1 MDFQGCGTCANDKGA
16 QREMKKAEIIKRKNV
31 VLIRKGKKEIGGVVT
46 SRDAIRVG
54 VTKKVPMALL
64 KSKDRIPKIVDGMET
79 DVFET
84 EMPVAFRTSKHR
96 PAPGG
101 VSIGHCLFPFSRV
114 TTSRGLIPIKDVRA
128 GDYVLT
134 HENTFK
140 RVNQHLK
147 HRFAGEAI
155 QLSYYY
161 SDKREGTITA
171 TSGHPILIL
180 NKRKLEWKPIDDIEE
195 GDHIFIQASK
205 CGICGQDIPWFYKYC
220 DKHSH
225 TQKDIVF
232 QKSPDQRNL
241 DRRLAKGPPKHYTE
255 DILPECSKLQEQ
267 GFRVVPIG
275 KVVPDMVAIKDG
287 KIFAVEVED
296 LTAGHNLIPSYG
308 KYPNEL
314 SKYIDDVIWIVKKRE
329 HKTLHKTKY
338 KSGLLNGFVA
348 TPVIQKQRINVP
360 EAIKN
365 NTKRARPERKTNYPV
380 HDLEIEGSHS
390 FVASR
395 VLVHNSE
402 VTAGTL
408 GMIVRK
414 NGAPYIL
421 SNNHVLAN
429 CNDASMGD
437 QTWQPGRA
445 DGGGPNDTIGHLSEW
460 VPIHFEDDESTC
472 PIARLFI
479 HGLNWVL
486 SKIHCATRVSTTSI
500 KMNKV
505 DCAISRPLFDGD
517 VSDEILEIGKPTGFA
532 EANVNDAVKKSGRT
546 SAVNEGVV
554 EDIDGIARVNYG
566 NGRTALYTGLI
577 MSSPIASPGD
587 SGSVVLNE
595 KNEVIGQLFAGSNL
609 VTLISKIS
617 NVLDALGLDK

>member
-1 MDFQGCGTCANDKGA
+1 M
-16 QREMKKAEIIKRKNV
+16 EELLKKKNV
-31 VLIRKGKKEIGGVVT
+31 ILYGKGKKVIGKVKT
-46 SRDAIRVG
+46 DRPAIRVG
-54 VTKKVPMALL
+54 VSKKVPLSEL
-64 KSKDRIPKIVDGMET
+64 KKEDVIPAKINGVET
-79 DVFET
+79 DVFQT
-84 EMPVAFRTSKHR
+84 EEIKALAVDRTSKIR

-114 TTSRGLIPIKDVRA
+114 TTSRGLIPIKDIQV

-134 HENTFK
+134 HENKFK
-140 RVNQHLK
+140 RVNQCLK
-147 HRFAGEAI
+147 HRFSGEAI
-155 QLSYYY
+155 QLSYRY

-171 TSGHPILIL
+171 TLGHPILIL
-180 NKRKLEWKPIDDIEE
+180 NKNKLEWRPIKDVEQ

-205 CGICGQDIPWFYKYC
+205 CEICNQDIPWFYKYC

-241 DRRLAKGPPKHYTE
+241 DRRLAKGPPKHYIE

-287 KIFAVEVED
+287 KVFAVEVED
-296 LTAGHNLIPSYG
+296 LTAGHNLIPGYG

-360 EAIKN
+360 EVIKN
-365 NTKRARPERKTNYPV
+365 NIKRARPERKTNYQV
-380 HDLEIEGSHS
+380 YDLAIEGSHS

-408 GMIVRK
+408 GGVVKKGGVRF
-414 NGAPYIL
+414 IL

-429 CNDASMGD
+429 SNDASMGD
-437 QTWQPGRA
+437 QTWQPGKA
-445 DGGGPNDTIGHLSEW
+445 DGGGPADTIGHLSEFM
-460 VPIHFEDDESTC
+460 PIVFIGDGSTC
-472 PIARLFI
+472 PVTNAI
-479 HGLNWVL
+479 V
-486 SKIHCATRVSTTSI
+486 RVFNFLAKLLGRKSRIRTFVDVV
-500 KMNKV
+500 NKV
-505 DCAISRPLFDGD
+505 DCAISRPIDDQDL
-517 VSDEILEIGKPTGFA
+517 SDEILEIGKPAGFA
-532 EANVNDAVKKSGRT
+532 EAALGDKVKKSGRT
-546 SAVNEGVV
+546 SGLNEGTVTLTDVV
-554 EDIDGIARVNYG
+554 ATVNYG
-566 NGRTALYTGLI
+566 DKVATFEDQFATT
-577 MSSPIASPGD
+577 PIASGGD
-587 SGSVVLNE
+587 SGSLVLSADN
-595 KNEVIGQLFAGSNL
+595 KIVGLLFAGSDSLTIVN
-609 VTLISKIS
+609 KIA
-617 NVLDALGLDK
+617 NVIDALKLDKGA